1 VQKVKDNRHNVRQEK
16 IKMREHCAV
25 LGLNIAVTMMLGGNE
40 TPRFRFWFGLQQ
52 YYNNNYLE

>member
-1 VQKVKDNRHNVRQEK
+1 
-16 IKMREHCAV
+16 MREHCAV